1 MIFNLI
7 FYFQYFSN
15 FYKFKV
21 RIFSQVD
28 LKYYLKLNFLKQIK
42 YFLFLNFFKSKIITP
57 IFNINKIK
65 IHKYF
70 IPFPFL
76 IKMKKQKT
84 FQTKYIKI
92 LTIGKFQ
99 ERKNFFL
106 LIKVLEKIKKKY
118 KLIIIGEKTNISHN
132 LMFKEIKNYIQRK
145 KLNKNIEI
153 KFNINHNNMG
163 QFYKC
168 VFVLPSTNEPASI
181 SPLEALS
188 FRKPAI
194 CSDNNG
200 IKYYIKNGVNGYVFK
215 DNNSKSLENNIIK
228 MFMNYKK
235 INSKLKVNRD
245 TFLNENLLKKIYNA
259 QKNLEYDL

>member
-1 MIFNLI
+1 MAIIRLNDFQFDILLPIFLKFFTNLKFV
-7 FYFQYFSN
+7 FY
-15 FYKFKV
+15 
-21 RIFSQVD
+21 SQVD

-106 LIKVLEKIKKKY
+106 FDK
-118 KLIIIGEKTNISHN
+118 
-132 LMFKEIKNYIQRK
+132 
-145 KLNKNIEI
+145 
-153 KFNINHNNMG
+153 
-163 QFYKC
+163 
-168 VFVLPSTNEPASI
+168 
-181 SPLEALS
+181 S
-188 FRKPAI
+188 FRK
-194 CSDNNG
+194 N
-200 IKYYIKNGVNGYVFK
+200 K
-215 DNNSKSLENNIIK
+215 
-228 MFMNYKK
+228 KK
-235 INSKLKVNRD
+235 I
-245 TFLNENLLKKIYNA
+245 
-259 QKNLEYDL
+259 